1 MSLKNFQ
8 LRVTSGHFTL
18 PAAILISLCCW
29 LLAALLQPNVSTD
42 ATPLFHS
49 STDASL
55 ALTDRLGSFL
65 LYAVIGYFLVEINN
79 RFAIIRMRASVQT
92 SIYSLLAAVC
102 PGMHLRYA
110 GDVASAA
117 LLVALFF
124 LFDSYQHPYPA
135 GRLFHS
141 FVFLGVASL
150 FLPQFVWLVPFCWI
164 GAYNFRS
171 LTPRSFLASLLG
183 FALPYW
189 FLLCYAY
196 WTGQMDIFYS
206 PLSQMLDFRTPA
218 FSFLPWELAMLL
230 YLLLLY
236 VVSAAH
242 CLATGFSDKLR
253 TRSYLHFLL
262 LVNGLLF
269 LLAFL
274 QAWLCIQI
282 LPLLLIGVSLLS
294 GHLFALSG
302 GKAANIFFVVSL
314 LLLLLLFVF
323 NLWIFL

>member
-65 LYAVIGYFLVEINN
+65 LYAVIGYFLIEINN

-92 SIYSLLAAVC
+92 SIYFLLASVC
-102 PGMHLRYA
+102 PGMHLLYA

-150 FLPQFVWLVPFCWI
+150 FLPKFV
-164 GAYNFRS
+164 
-171 LTPRSFLASLLG
+171 
-183 FALPYW
+183 
-189 FLLCYAY
+189 
-196 WTGQMDIFYS
+196 
-206 PLSQMLDFRTPA
+206 
-218 FSFLPWELAMLL
+218 
-230 YLLLLY
+230 
-236 VVSAAH
+236 
-242 CLATGFSDKLR
+242 
-253 TRSYLHFLL
+253 
-262 LVNGLLF
+262 
-269 LLAFL
+269 
-274 QAWLCIQI
+274 
-282 LPLLLIGVSLLS
+282 
-294 GHLFALSG
+294 
-302 GKAANIFFVVSL
+302 
-314 LLLLLLFVF
+314 
-323 NLWIFL
+323 

>member
-8 LRVTSGHFTL
+8 LRITSGHFTL

-29 LLAALLQPNVSTD
+29 LLAALVRPDVQTD
-42 ATPLFHS
+42 ATPLFQGGAGHIWPG
-49 STDASL
+49 
-55 ALTDRLGSFL
+55 RVGSFL

-92 SIYSLLAAVC
+92 SIYFLLASVC
-102 PGMHLRYA
+102 PGMHLLYP

-117 LLVALFF
+117 LLVAMFF
-124 LFDSYQHPYPA
+124 LFDSYQLTRPA
-135 GRLFHS
+135 GHLFHS
-141 FVFLGVASL
+141 FVFLGIATL
-150 FLPQFVWLVPFCWI
+150 FLPQAVWLMPVFWL

-171 LTPRSFLASLLG
+171 LTTRSFLASLLG
-183 FALPYW
+183 LALPYW
-189 FLLCYAY
+189 FLLGYAY
-196 WTGQMDIFYS
+196 WTGQMDAFYK
-206 PLSQMLDFRTPA
+206 PLSLMLDFRVPS

-242 CLATGFSDKLR
+242 CLATGFSDNLR

-262 LVNGLLF
+262 LTNGLLF

-274 QAWLCIQI
+274 QSWLCIQV

-294 GHLFALSG
+294 AHLFALSSG
-302 GKAANIFFVVSL
+302 RLANIFFSASL
-314 LLLLLLFVF
+314 LLLLLLFIF